1 MLPWLWLPVIACDQV
16 WWYIC
21 VVPRTPYANI
31 FLEYPAIESRL
42 LMGAMTA
49 KYRPDG
55 FLYYQTSLWQ
65 AKEPIRKG
73 PFTNWDP
80 RSYRDAHG
88 DGSWLCMREGGLP
101 VPTIRLE
108 NYRDGLEDYAY
119 ARILEEAIRIKERKG
134 ESLTQTER
142 QWLVRSPGGAGGAE
156 GFGRLADRVF
166 ARPGATLH
174 VAGAA
179 GCVN

>member
-1 MLPWLWLPVIACDQV
+1 
-16 WWYIC
+16 
-21 VVPRTPYANI
+21 
-31 FLEYPAIESRL
+31 
-42 LMGAMTA
+42 MGAMTA

-119 ARILEEAIRIKERKG
+119 VRILEEAIRIKKAKVGDLAERNASG
-134 ESLTQTER
+134 WPR
-142 QWLVRSPGGAGGAE
+142 PGGVGGARRA
-156 GFGRLADRVF
+156 GRLADRVL
-166 ARPGATLH
+166 ARPGATLRLARA
-174 VAGAA
+174 VGR
-179 GCVN
+179 VD